1 MNKTGRKLPSVIGW
15 VAILLLSATPG
26 TAVRAQQFD
35 FERLQKRVA
44 DFSVIIQ
51 MKIAFSFGV
60 HASEQQARYLG
71 TIVSEDGLVLF
82 NGADLATDNAYSSL
96 SGFGVRTDP
105 VNIEVSTLDG
115 KKYAGE
121 FIGADRFT
129 RIGFLRIVAGDSV
142 RFKPVG
148 FSSGGRYKV
157 GSWVALYMLLPEF
170 IDPPLAAD
178 VGMISSLVVTPDF
191 FPLTVGFGTLQLT
204 SVIFDENL
212 QPLGILGLLVDP
224 SAAGAEAAG
233 LMESVSQ
240 FGIPLL
246 GIVTGDRLQKLIA
259 DPPARGAV
267 DRGWLGIRLQALT
280 SEMAEF
286 WALSVPGGI
295 IVNEIINGSPAEES
309 GLQVGDIIYQVD
321 GLPIEI
327 DRDENLLVF
336 QRMIAEMGPGA
347 NVEFSVFRPTE
358 QAMKTLSVVVTLKE
372 APLAAADAPEY
383 ESEALEFTVRDL
395 VFGDY
400 LFMNQD
406 PEVFNG
412 AVVSKLKQG
421 GLASVGGLRF
431 GDVIQRVGDITA
443 RSADELQAIMEQL
456 EQDRPREVIF
466 FIWRD
471 NQTMF
476 VNVKTDW
483 D

>member
-1 MNKTGRKLPSVIGW
+1 MV
-15 VAILLLSATPG
+15 VLLLSATPG
-26 TAVRAQQFD
+26 TTVQAQQFD

-44 DFSVIIQ
+44 DYSVIIQ
-51 MKIAFSFGV
+51 MKIEISFGV

-71 TIVSEDGLVLF
+71 TIVSEDGLVMF
-82 NGADLATDNAYSSL
+82 NGADLAADDAFSSL
-96 SGFGVRTDP
+96 SGFRVSTDP

-115 KKYAGE
+115 KKYTGE
-121 FIGADRFT
+121 FIGVDRFT
-129 RIGFLRIVAGDSV
+129 RVGFLRIVTEDSV

-148 FSSGGRYKV
+148 FSSGSRYEV
-157 GSWVALYMLLPEF
+157 GSWVGLYMLLPEF

-204 SVIFDENL
+204 SVVFDEDL
-212 QPLGILGLLVDP
+212 QPLGILGLLADP
-224 SAAGAEAAG
+224 SAAGAEAAS

-321 GLPIEI
+321 GLPVEI

-347 NVEFSVFRPTE
+347 DVEFSVFRPAD
-358 QAMKTLSVVVTLKE
+358 QAMKTLIIPVTLKE
-372 APLAAADAPEY
+372 APLAASDAPEY
-383 ESEALEFTVRDL
+383 ENEALEFTGRDL
-395 VFGDY
+395 VFDDY
-400 LFMNQD
+400 LYMNQD
-406 PEVFNG
+406 PELFKG
-412 AVVSKLKQG
+412 TIVSKLKQG

-431 GDVIQRVGDITA
+431 GDVIQRVGDVPVL
-443 RSADELQAIMEQL
+443 SVDELQAIMEQL
-456 EQDRPREVIF
+456 EQDRPREVVF

-476 VNVKTDW
+476 VNIKTDW

>member
-1 MNKTGRKLPSVIGW
+1 MP
-15 VAILLLSATPG
+15 
-26 TAVRAQQFD
+26 
-35 FERLQKRVA
+35 A
-44 DFSVIIQ
+44 D
-51 MKIAFSFGV
+51 
-60 HASEQQARYLG
+60 AS
-71 TIVSEDGLVLF
+71 
-82 NGADLATDNAYSSL
+82 
-96 SGFGVRTDP
+96 
-105 VNIEVSTLDG
+105 
-115 KKYAGE
+115 
-121 FIGADRFT
+121 
-129 RIGFLRIVAGDSV
+129 
-142 RFKPVG
+142 
-148 FSSGGRYKV
+148 
-157 GSWVALYMLLPEF
+157 
-170 IDPPLAAD
+170 
-178 VGMISSLVVTPDF
+178 
-191 FPLTVGFGTLQLT
+191 
-204 SVIFDENL
+204 
-212 QPLGILGLLVDP
+212 
-224 SAAGAEAAG
+224 
-233 LMESVSQ
+233 
-240 FGIPLL
+240 
-246 GIVTGDRLQKLIA
+246 
-259 DPPARGAV
+259 
-267 DRGWLGIRLQALT
+267 
-280 SEMAEF
+280 
-286 WALSVPGGI
+286 
-295 IVNEIINGSPAEES
+295 ES